1 MIEILWEF
9 VVHEDKK
16 EEFERHY
23 SPQGT
28 WAQLFGRSP
37 AYHGTTL
44 LAGEN
49 NRYITCDR
57 WDSREDYEEFRLA
70 NRVEYDELDNQF
82 QALSV
87 SERNLGIFELK

>member
-57 WDSREDYEEFRLA
+57 
-70 NRVEYDELDNQF
+70 
-82 QALSV
+82 
-87 SERNLGIFELK
+87 